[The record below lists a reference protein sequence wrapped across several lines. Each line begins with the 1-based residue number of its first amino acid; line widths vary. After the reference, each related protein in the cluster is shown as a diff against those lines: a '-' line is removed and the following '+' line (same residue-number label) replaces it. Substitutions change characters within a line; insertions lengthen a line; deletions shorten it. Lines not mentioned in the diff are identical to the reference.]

1 MEAML
6 SNGLEV
12 LDANIV
18 ILFEEPPRQNMS
30 IAWFEE
36 GKFASLMQKPTISQG
51 LTVDPTAG
59 TTLSM
64 YQIESMRSQKII
76 NLSALRI
83 EVHDRSGEPDLEKA
97 QIPETIAVLVNALH
111 VESAKA
117 IGANCEITFKLPEE
131 DSASAVIAE
140 KLLQKNFDFLPQHI
154 TPIGGTAR
162 LYLSDHS
169 GTIYTLA
176 FEPRGQDTKTNDLRM
191 TCNANVSKP
200 EDLSIE
206 RLRETFQQ
214 CYKVLFHVKESLFP
228 ASRL

>member
-1 MEAML
+1 ML

-30 IAWFEE
+30 IALFEE
-36 GKFASLMQKPTISQG
+36 GKLASLMQKPTISQG
-51 LTVDPTAG
+51 LTVDPTTG
-59 TTLSM
+59 VTLSM

-76 NLSALRI
+76 NLNAFRI
-83 EVHDRSGEPDLEKA
+83 EVHDRSGKLDLEKA
-97 QIPETIAVLVNALH
+97 LIPETIAVLVNALH

-117 IGANCEITFKLPEE
+117 IGANCEIMFKLPEE

-140 KLLQKNFDFLPQHI
+140 RLLQKNFDFLPQHI
-154 TPIGGTAR
+154 TPIGGTTR
-162 LYLSDHS
+162 LFLSDHS
-169 GTIYTLA
+169 GTIYSLA
-176 FEPRGQDTKTNDLRM
+176 FEPRGQDTKTNVLQM

-206 RLRETFQQ
+206 RLRETFQR
-214 CYKVLFHVKESLFP
+214 CYMLLFNVKESLFP
-228 ASRL
+228 ASQL